1 MSSFEICEIFKETF
15 FSVHLLLSIDY
26 VNIYLSQYFFQD
38 IFPSGNLWGY
48 STLLLLWFI
57 NFNRSNLINEQK
69 QLLRKVS
76 CKNRYSSK
84 QLFNRVSSWLFTEIA
99 IVGALY
105 RKVFLEI
112 SQNSLENS
120 SATISFLIKLQ
131 AFTSIPPEIIGG
143 IEVKACNFIK
153 KESLAQVFSSEFCE
167 ISKNT
172 FSKRTPPVAASAQ
185 WLINKHW

>member
-48 STLLLLWFI
+48 SKLLLLWFI

-69 QLLRKVS
+69 QLLTKVS

-84 QLFNRVSSWLFTEIA
+84 QLLNRVSSWLFAEIA
-99 IVGALY
+99 IVGVLY

-112 SQNSLENS
+112 SQNSQENS

-143 IEVKACNFIK
+143 IE
-153 KESLAQVFSSEFCE
+153 
-167 ISKNT
+167 
-172 FSKRTPPVAASAQ
+172 KRVY
-185 WLINKHW
+185 

>member
-48 STLLLLWFI
+48 SKLLLLWFI

-69 QLLRKVS
+69 QLLTKVS

-84 QLFNRVSSWLFTEIA
+84 QLLNRVSSWLFAEIA
-99 IVGALY
+99 IVGVLY

-112 SQNSLENS
+112 SQNSQENS
-120 SATISFLIKLQ
+120 SAAISFLIKLQ

-143 IEVKACNFIK
+143 IE
-153 KESLAQVFSSEFCE
+153 
-167 ISKNT
+167 
-172 FSKRTPPVAASAQ
+172 KRVY
-185 WLINKHW
+185 

>member
-38 IFPSGNLWGY
+38 IFPSGILWGY
-48 STLLLLWFI
+48 SKLLLLWFI

-69 QLLRKVS
+69 QLLTKVS

-84 QLFNRVSSWLFTEIA
+84 QLLNRVSSWLFAEIA
-99 IVGALY
+99 IVGVLY

-112 SQNSLENS
+112 SQNSQENS
-120 SATISFLIKLQ
+120 SAAISFLIKLQ

-143 IEVKACNFIK
+143 IE
-153 KESLAQVFSSEFCE
+153 
-167 ISKNT
+167 
-172 FSKRTPPVAASAQ
+172 KRVY
-185 WLINKHW
+185 

>member
-48 STLLLLWFI
+48 SKLLLLWFI

-69 QLLRKVS
+69 QLLTKVS
-76 CKNRYSSK
+76 CKTRYSSK
-84 QLFNRVSSWLFTEIA
+84 QLLNRVSSWLFAEIA
-99 IVGALY
+99 IVGVLY

-112 SQNSLENS
+112 LQNSQENS

-131 AFTSIPPEIIGG
+131 AFTSIPPEITGG
-143 IEVKACNFIK
+143 IE
-153 KESLAQVFSSEFCE
+153 
-167 ISKNT
+167 
-172 FSKRTPPVAASAQ
+172 KRVY
-185 WLINKHW
+185 